1 VAQPTYT
8 AKGLRTRQRLL
19 ESGRAVLEER
29 GYFEATVGDIA
40 GRADVA
46 LGSFY
51 RYFGNKDRLFL
62 LLLEELVEKLYASTG
77 GSWRGDDTQAALKA
91 TTRRY
96 LESYYEERRLIAA
109 LLQMAAAVPECA
121 ALWWELR
128 TRTHARM
135 AEYLRLAVPQP
146 EGRAPMLASALGS
159 MVERFAHHWFVEAER
174 LGRETPTLD
183 EAADVLASIWYGAVY
198 REMESK

>member
-1 VAQPTYT
+1 MAEPTLT
-8 AKGLRTRQRLL
+8 PKGRRTRQRLI
-19 ESGRAVLEER
+19 EGGRAVLEER
-29 GYFEATVGDIA
+29 GYFDATVGEIASRSDI
-40 GRADVA
+40 A

-51 RYFGNKDRLFL
+51 RYFDNKDRLFL
-62 LLLEELVEKLYASTG
+62 LLLEELVEKLYASTS
-77 GSWRGDDTQAALKA
+77 GSWRSDDTQAALKE

-109 LLQMAAAVPECA
+109 LLQMAGAVPECA

-135 AEYLRLAVPQP
+135 ENYLSAVVPQP
-146 EGRAPMLASALGS
+146 EGRAAMLASALGS
-159 MVERFAHHWFVEAER
+159 MVEEFAHHWFVEAER
-174 LGRETPTLD
+174 LGRETPPLD

-198 REMESK
+198 REMES